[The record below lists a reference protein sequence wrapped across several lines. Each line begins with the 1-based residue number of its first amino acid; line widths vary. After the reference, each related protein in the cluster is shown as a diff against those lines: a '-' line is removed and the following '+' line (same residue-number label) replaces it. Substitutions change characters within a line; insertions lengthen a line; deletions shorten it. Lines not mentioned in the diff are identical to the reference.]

1 MATGMTASA
10 PLLRLRGIARRFEVR
25 GHDAVA
31 DETAGS
37 GAGGKQVLRGID
49 LDLQAGEFVSL
60 IGPSGAGKTTL
71 LRLIAGLDA
80 ADRGERVHPLGREP
94 SMAMVFQEPRLV
106 PWLTV
111 LENLLLV
118 GDATLEDRAR
128 RLLTEV
134 ELGGNAQSYPGQL
147 SGGMQR
153 RVALA
158 RALLVEPQILLLDE
172 PLGSLDPAL
181 ENRMM
186 QLLGAYWQQYRPT
199 VLMVTH
205 DLYQAARLSSRILGL
220 DPAIGRFVLNET
232 LDPAEAGRR
241 EEAACKPIVAHLLRL
256 FPALAVETPPV

>member
-1 MATGMTASA
+1 MAQGVTASV
-10 PLLRLRGIARRFEVR
+10 PLLRLRNVARRF
-25 GHDAVA
+25 DAAA
-31 DETAGS
+31 DS
-37 GAGGKQVLRGID
+37 GAGSRKKIEKHVFTGID
-49 LDLQAGEFVSL
+49 LDLQSGEFVSL

-71 LRLIAGLDA
+71 LRLIAGLDS
-80 ADRGERVHPLGREP
+80 ADHGERLYPGDEAP

-118 GDATLEDRAR
+118 GDVTLEERAR
-128 RLLTEV
+128 RLLAEV

-153 RVALA
+153 RAALA

-186 QLLGAYWQQYRPT
+186 QLLGDYWQRHRPT

-205 DLYQAARLSSRILGL
+205 DLHQAARLSSRILGL
-220 DPAIGRFVLNET
+220 DPRLGRFVLNET
-232 LDPAEAGRR
+232 LDPVQAGQRD
-241 EEAACKPIVAHLLRL
+241 EAACKAIVDQLLSL
-256 FPALAVETPPV
+256 FPALAADTSSPA

>member
-1 MATGMTASA
+1 MAQSVTAPV
-10 PLLRLRGIARRFEVR
+10 PLLRLRNVARRF
-25 GHDAVA
+25 DAASATAA
-31 DETAGS
+31 DRRK
-37 GAGGKQVLRGID
+37 GGEKQVLTGID
-49 LDLQAGEFVSL
+49 LDLQPGEFVSL

-71 LRLIAGLDA
+71 LRLIAGLDS
-80 ADRGERVHPLGREP
+80 ADRGERLYPGDAAP

-128 RLLTEV
+128 RLLAEV

-181 ENRMM
+181 ESRMM
-186 QLLGAYWQQYRPT
+186 QLLGDYWQRHRPT

-205 DLYQAARLSSRILGL
+205 DLHQAAQLSSRILGL
-220 DPAIGRFVLNET
+220 DPGLGRFVLNET
-232 LDPAEAGRR
+232 LDPAQAGQRDD
-241 EEAACKPIVAHLLRL
+241 AACKAIVDHLLGL
-256 FPALAVETPPV
+256 FPVLAVDTPST

>member
-1 MATGMTASA
+1 MAQSMTASV
-10 PLLRLRGIARRFEVR
+10 PLLRLRDVARRF
-25 GHDAVA
+25 DVA
-31 DETAGS
+31 GKRSATA
-37 GAGGKQVLRGID
+37 AKTAEKQVLTGID
-49 LDLQAGEFVSL
+49 LDLQPGEFVSL

-71 LRLIAGLDA
+71 LRLIAGLDT
-80 ADRGERVHPLGREP
+80 ADRGERLYPGDVAP

-128 RLLTEV
+128 RLLAEV

-186 QLLGAYWQQYRPT
+186 QLLGDYWQRHRPT

-205 DLYQAARLSSRILGL
+205 DLHQAARLSSRILGL
-220 DPAIGRFVLNET
+220 DPSLGRFVLNET
-232 LDPAEAGRR
+232 LDPAQAGQRDEAD
-241 EEAACKPIVAHLLRL
+241 CKVIVDHLLSL
-256 FPALAVETPPV
+256 FPALAADSPASWGQG